1 MEGKFITLEGIDG
14 VGKSTQ
20 MACIGR
26 LLEEAGIDHIATRE
40 PGGTPLAEQ
49 IRRLLLE
56 VRDEDVA
63 SLAEL
68 LLIFAARSQHL
79 EERIRPAL
87 EAGVWVV
94 SERFTDATYAYQGG
108 ARGLSERT
116 IEQLESLVQGTLQP
130 HLTLF
135 LDAPLSAAA
144 QRMGDRAGADRFE
157 REGAEFFRRVRE
169 GYLSRA
175 KLHER
180 ILVIDAARPVEEV
193 GTAVA
198 AALRPLISAHLSEV
212 AATRESQ

>member
-26 LLEEAGIDHIATRE
+26 LLEDAGIDYIATRE
-40 PGGTPLAEQ
+40 PGGTPLAEE

-56 VRDEDVA
+56 VRDEPVA
-63 SLAEL
+63 GLAEL
-68 LLIFAARSQHL
+68 LLVFAARSQHI

-87 EAGVWVV
+87 DAGVWVV

-116 IEQLESLVQGTLQP
+116 IGQLESLVQGTLQP
-130 HLTLF
+130 HLTLY
-135 LDAPLSAAA
+135 LDAPLATAA
-144 QRMGDRAGADRFE
+144 QRMGNRAGDRFE
-157 REGAEFFRRVRE
+157 REGAAFFRRVRE

-175 KLHER
+175 KLHAR
-180 ILVIDAARPVEEV
+180 IVVVDAARSVGEV
-193 GTAVA
+193 SAAVA
-198 AALRPLISAHLSEV
+198 TALGPLI
-212 AATRESQ
+212 AAGSTKSSLARESQ

>member
-26 LLEEAGIDHIATRE
+26 LLKESGIDYIATRE
-40 PGGTPLAEQ
+40 PGGTPLAEE

-56 VRDEDVA
+56 VRDEPVA
-63 SLAEL
+63 GLAEL
-68 LLIFAARSQHL
+68 LLVFAARSQHL

-87 EAGVWVV
+87 DAGVWVV

-116 IEQLESLVQGTLQP
+116 IGRLESLVQGALQP
-130 HLTLF
+130 HLTLY
-135 LDAPLSAAA
+135 LDAPLATAA
-144 QRMGDRAGADRFE
+144 QRMGDRAGDRFE
-157 REGAEFFRRVRE
+157 REGAEFFHRVRE

-175 KLHER
+175 KRHER
-180 ILVIDAARPVEEV
+180 IVVVDAARPVGEV
-193 GTAVA
+193 SAAVA
-198 AALRPLISAHLSEV
+198 AALGPLISAHLSKPSL
-212 AATRESQ
+212 ARESS

>member
-26 LLEEAGIDHIATRE
+26 LLKEAGIDYIATRE
-40 PGGTPLAEQ
+40 PGGTPLAEE

-56 VRDEDVA
+56 VRDEPVA
-63 SLAEL
+63 GLAEL
-68 LLIFAARSQHL
+68 LLVFAARSQHL

-87 EAGVWVV
+87 DAGVWVV

-116 IEQLESLVQGTLQP
+116 IGRLESLVQGALQP
-130 HLTLF
+130 HLTLY
-135 LDAPLSAAA
+135 LDAPLATAA
-144 QRMGDRAGADRFE
+144 QRMGDRAGDRFE
-157 REGAEFFRRVRE
+157 REGAEFFHRVRE

-175 KLHER
+175 KRHER
-180 ILVIDAARPVEEV
+180 IVVVDAARPVGEV
-193 GTAVA
+193 SAAVA
-198 AALRPLISAHLSEV
+198 AALGPLISAHLSKPSL
-212 AATRESQ
+212 ARESS

>member
-26 LLEEAGIDHIATRE
+26 LLKQAGIDHIATRE
-40 PGGTPLAEQ
+40 PGGTPLAEE

-56 VRDEDVA
+56 VRDEPVA
-63 SLAEL
+63 GLAEL
-68 LLIFAARSQHL
+68 LLVFAARAQHL

-94 SERFTDATYAYQGG
+94 SERFTDATYAYQGA
-108 ARGLSERT
+108 ARGLSERV
-116 IEQLESLVQGTLQP
+116 IGQLESLLQGALQP
-130 HLTLF
+130 HLTLY
-135 LDAPLSAAA
+135 LDAPLATAAK
-144 QRMGDRAGADRFE
+144 RMGDRAGDRFE
-157 REGAEFFRRVRE
+157 REGAEFYRRVRE

-180 ILVIDAARPVEEV
+180 IVVIDAARPVEEV

-198 AALRPLISAHLSEV
+198 GALRPLISAHLSEF
-212 AATRESQ
+212 ATSRESR

>member
-40 PGGTPLAEQ
+40 PGGTPLAEEV
-49 IRRLLLE
+49 RRLLLE
-56 VRDEDVA
+56 VRAEPVA

-68 LLIFAARSQHL
+68 LLVFAARAQHL

-94 SERFTDATYAYQGG
+94 SERFTDATYAYQGA
-108 ARGLSERT
+108 ARGLSQGV
-116 IEQLESLVQGTLQP
+116 IGQLESLVQGALQP
-130 HLTLF
+130 HLTLY
-135 LDAPLSAAA
+135 LDAPLATAAK
-144 QRMGDRAGADRFE
+144 RMGDRAGDRFE
-157 REGAEFFRRVRE
+157 REGAAFFRRVRE

-175 KLHER
+175 KLHAR
-180 ILVIDAARPVEEV
+180 MVVVDAARPVSEV
-193 GTAVA
+193 SAAVS
-198 AALRPLISAHLSEV
+198 AALRPLITADGRGS
-212 AATRESQ
+212 